1 MGDNK
6 AKKVTG
12 LGCKNGGMAW
22 CPHSNGT
29 QTDVVCRDGT
39 PMPMND
45 VLEYRAAFRS
55 DCLCQDG
62 FSPRCRETNSS
73 KKCPDGSDY
82 DPSVE
87 PYTRR
92 CRREDDDAG
101 PKTRRKAGGPFEY
114 PEPEAGDLLDWWK
127 HSDGQYKG
135 KVDLVF

>member
-12 LGCKNGGMAW
+12 LGCNNGGMAW
-22 CPHSNGT
+22 CPQSNGT

-55 DCLCQDG
+55 DCLCKDG

-82 DPSVE
+82 DPSSE
-87 PYTRR
+87 PYTQK
-92 CRREDDDAG
+92 CRRDDDQEG
-101 PKTRRKAGGPFEY
+101 PKTRRKADGPFEY
-114 PEPEAGDLLDWWK
+114 PKPEAGDLLDWWK